1 MSNQTKFILLSL
13 VLFTVAGCSMSQA
26 VNKMLSPPPDTK
38 WVNFE
43 VKTLSVH
50 ETDST

>member
-26 VNKMLSPPPDTK
+26 VNKMLSPPPIQNGLILK
-38 WVNFE
+38 
-43 VKTLSVH
+43 
-50 ETDST
+50 